1 MQFNWSTFL
10 FQIINFLVLV
20 FILHKVLYKP
30 ITNIIK
36 KRRQAIEEKFKQAGA
51 EREEAEKLKKEYD
64 DKLLEIN
71 REQNRILAKARQE
84 SEEERTR
91 LIEEARQGADRER
104 TKAIQSLD
112 QEIEKRLGDLQ
123 KNIVAS
129 ATHLAGKLLHQITG
143 EELDQYL
150 IQYTVA
156 KIKDLN
162 TSDLDLSKN
171 DTIDA
176 ILFAA
181 QDPDHTVVE
190 QFRAELRKALGMN
203 VDLTVHTEPSMIAG
217 FRLEIGE
224 LIIDAGIDRQ
234 LGNWQKGLERSL
246 RVSEREHA

>member
-1 MQFNWSTFL
+1 MQFNWSTFI

-36 KRRQAIEEKFKQAGA
+36 KRRQAIEEKFKQAGT

-64 DKLLEIN
+64 VKLVEIN
-71 REQNRILAKARQE
+71 REQNRILAKARE
-84 SEEERTR
+84 EAEEERTR

-129 ATHLAGKLLHQITG
+129 ATHLTGKLLQQITSK
-143 EELDQYL
+143 ELDQYL
-150 IQYTVA
+150 IQHMVV
-156 KIKDLN
+156 KIRSLKKD
-162 TSDLDLSKN
+162 DLDLPEN
-171 DTIDA
+171 DTRDA

-181 QDPDHTVVE
+181 QDPDNSVVE
-190 QFRAELRKALGMN
+190 QFRAELHRVLGMN

-224 LIIDAGIDRQ
+224 LILDAGIDRQ
-234 LGNWQKGLERSL
+234 LEDWEKGLEKSLRSL
-246 RVSEREHA
+246 